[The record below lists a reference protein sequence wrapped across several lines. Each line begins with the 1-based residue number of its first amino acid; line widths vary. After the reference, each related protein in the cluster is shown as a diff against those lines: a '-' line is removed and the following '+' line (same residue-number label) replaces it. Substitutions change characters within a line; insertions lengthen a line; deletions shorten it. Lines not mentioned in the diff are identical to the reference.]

1 MKTQLRKGTLEMCVL
16 AVLAE
21 RDSYVY
27 EMVSRLAESMEIS
40 EGTIYPLMRRLQADQ
55 WVSTYLSESSSG
67 PARKYYTLTDAGR
80 QALEA
85 MRSEWRAFVDEI
97 NHVLGVPSPA
107 ARCEEEGDDEPR

>member
-27 EMVSRLAESMEIS
+27 EMVSRLAQSMEIS

-55 WVSTYLSESSSG
+55 WVSTYLAESSSG

-80 QALEA
+80 AELA
-85 MRSEWRAFVDEI
+85 TMRAEWMSFVDEI
-97 NHVLGVPSPA
+97 NHVLGLAQSAVPSQGEQA
-107 ARCEEEGDDEPR
+107 